1 MRDLI
6 KSTSQTD
13 FYRALIISLIT
24 IVVLML
30 VIRYIW
36 NNVLTKYITILKP
49 VDSFIDTF
57 LLAVGLWILG
67 N

>member
-6 KSTSQTD
+6 KSTSQAD
-13 FYRALIISLIT
+13 FFRALLVSLIT

-36 NNVLTKYITILKP
+36 NTVLTKYITILKP
-49 VDSFIDTF
+49 VDSLIDTL
-57 LLAVGLWILG
+57 LLAVGFWILS

>member
-13 FYRALIISLIT
+13 FYRALIVSLIT

-36 NNVLTKYITILKP
+36 NNVLTKYVTILKP

-57 LLAVGLWILG
+57 LLAVGFWILG